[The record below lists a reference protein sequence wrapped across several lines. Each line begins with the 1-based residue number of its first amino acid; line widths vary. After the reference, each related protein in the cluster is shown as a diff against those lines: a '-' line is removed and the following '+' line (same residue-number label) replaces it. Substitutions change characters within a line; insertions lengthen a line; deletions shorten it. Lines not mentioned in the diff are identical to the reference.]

1 MGKNFK
7 LFKKIIMENLHYFG
21 YWVLTIYCIVLTII
35 NLIQSD
41 KIQNLKKENSLLM
54 SRNEF
59 LNKDLQENIEI
70 LERIK
75 DHIKF

>member
-1 MGKNFK
+1 
-7 LFKKIIMENLHYFG
+7 MENLHYFG
-21 YWVLTIYCIVLTII
+21 YWILAIYCIVLTII
-35 NLIQSD
+35 NLTQSD
-41 KIQNLKKENSLLM
+41 KIQNLKKENSLLK

>member
-1 MGKNFK
+1 
-7 LFKKIIMENLHYFG
+7 MENLHYFG
-21 YWVLTIYCIVLTII
+21 YWVLAVYCIVLTII
-35 NLIQSD
+35 NLTQSD
-41 KIQNLKKENSLLM
+41 KIQNLKKENSLLK